1 MIIEHKIDRS
11 DGGLMGDRLR
21 HFDCRAIPPLSD
33 VIDNQCDVTLITSAR
48 DAVAAAVCD
57 PQRAAVFA
65 CFAAAS
71 GAVQYIELLQAG
83 SLRDVAFYERQVVEQ
98 CFRYELNLVVLVFY
112 LPLAQTEC
120 PAHLMGRLSRFSRT
134 LHSIEMS
141 MPYVIWKSGSTM
153 QILQTAVL
161 GASNLR

>member
-21 HFDCRAIPPLSD
+21 HFDCLAIPPLSD

-48 DAVAAAVCD
+48 DAVVAAVCD

-65 CFAAAS
+65 CFASAS
-71 GAVQYIELLQAG
+71 GAVQNIELLQAG

-98 CFRYELNLVVLVFY
+98 CFRYELNLVVLAFY
-112 LPLAQTEC
+112 LPLGQTEC
-120 PAHLMGRLSRFSRT
+120 PAHLMRRLSRFSRT

-153 QILQTAVL
+153 QILPTAVL
-161 GASNLR
+161 GAGNVR